1 MNATGYAQ
9 SIGRRAAAVE
19 ARPLLESAA
28 MNSPLDRRRL
38 LAAGGA
44 SAALVGTGLLS
55 HAARAQETPP
65 PRPRGRR
72 IGVSTYSFWG
82 FRREELRPIER
93 CIDLAAEMG
102 FDGVEILDAQM
113 TDRAPAVLQGLK
125 RRAFLLG
132 LDLMGFSTHQSFV
145 TPDEDKRRESFEHTV
160 RCIENANA
168 MGIPTMRVNTGRW
181 GTSKDFD
188 TLMANR
194 GIEPPLPGH
203 DDEQAFGWVIDA
215 FERLAPIAERHG
227 VLLGLENHWGLGLT
241 AAGVLRIVRAVDSPW
256 LRVTMDTGN
265 FLEDP
270 YEQLAALAPE
280 TVLVQAK
287 TYFGGG
293 RWYTLELD
301 YPRIGRILDA
311 AGYRGYVS
319 LEFEGL
325 DDPLTGVPASLELLR
340 AAL

>member
-1 MNATGYAQ
+1 MQ
-9 SIGRRAAAVE
+9 
-19 ARPLLESAA
+19 PH
-28 MNSPLDRRRL
+28 LDRRRL
-38 LAAGGA
+38 LATGGA
-44 SAALVGTGLLS
+44 SAVLIGAGLLAS
-55 HAARAQETPP
+55 PTLAQDGAAPRA
-65 PRPRGRR
+65 RGRR

-82 FRREELRPIER
+82 FRRDDLRPIER

-102 FDGVEILDAQM
+102 FDGVEILEVQM
-113 TDRAPAVLQGLK
+113 TDRSPAVLQHLK

-132 LDLMGFSTHQSFV
+132 LDLMGFSTHQGFV
-145 TPDEDKRRESFEHTV
+145 TPDADKRRESFEHTV

-168 MGIPTMRVNTGRW
+168 LGIPTMRVNTGRW

-203 DDEQAFGWVIDA
+203 DEQEAFGWVIDA

-227 VLLGLENHWGLGLT
+227 VILGLENHWGLGLT
-241 AAGVLRIVRAVDSPW
+241 AAGVLRVVDAVDSPW

-270 YEQLAALAPE
+270 YEQLAALAPR
-280 TVLVQAK
+280 TALVQAK
-287 TYFGGG
+287 TYLGGG
-293 RWYTLELD
+293 RWYTLDLD

-311 AGYRGYVS
+311 AKYRGYVS

-325 DDPLTGVPASLELLR
+325 ADPLEAIPQSLALLR
-340 AAL
+340 TCL

>member
-1 MNATGYAQ
+1 MQ
-9 SIGRRAAAVE
+9 
-19 ARPLLESAA
+19 PH
-28 MNSPLDRRRL
+28 LDRRRL
-38 LAAGGA
+38 LATGGA
-44 SAALVGTGLLS
+44 SAALIGAGLLAS
-55 HAARAQETPP
+55 PTLAQDGAAPRA
-65 PRPRGRR
+65 RGRR

-82 FRREELRPIER
+82 FRRDDLRPIER

-102 FDGVEILDAQM
+102 FDGVEILEVQM
-113 TDRAPAVLQGLK
+113 TDRSPAVLQHLK

-132 LDLMGFSTHQSFV
+132 LDLMGFSTHQGFV
-145 TPDEDKRRESFEHTV
+145 TPDADKRRESFEHTV

-168 MGIPTMRVNTGRW
+168 LGIPTMRVNTGRW

-203 DDEQAFGWVIDA
+203 DEQEAFGWVIDA

-227 VLLGLENHWGLGLT
+227 VILGLENHWGLGLT
-241 AAGVLRIVRAVDSPW
+241 AAGVLRVVDAVDSPW

-270 YEQLAALAPE
+270 YEQLAALAPR
-280 TVLVQAK
+280 TALVQAK
-287 TYFGGG
+287 TYLGGG
-293 RWYTLELD
+293 RWYTLDLD

-311 AGYRGYVS
+311 AKYRGYVS

-325 DDPLTGVPASLELLR
+325 ADPLEAIPQSLALLR
-340 AAL
+340 TCL